1 MEQMRDTHS
10 GGTPRLTPNS
20 FVVSTMAWKYS
31 QGLTDGLDYLIQHF
45 HLREFTENDVVY
57 SRIAADDF
65 YPTLLVQLFHDCG
78 VPLPSDRFQLY
89 GSQST
94 NRRRGSPESL
104 FRKTA
109 YLAYQLMRPWRGCYR
124 SHLELEALFW
134 AQYRHLLY
142 FVFLSTE
149 NLAKCLP
156 WYRPTPSML
165 LHDHPGYIDFLL
177 WPQLHEQLK
186 CSWKE
191 YNTESLVENLI

>member
-1 MEQMRDTHS
+1 MRDTHS

-45 HLREFTENDVVY
+45 HLREFTENGKAFGPQCGQEYSLSGLDVVY

-134 AQYRHLLY
+134 AQYRHLL
-142 FVFLSTE
+142 V
-149 NLAKCLP
+149 
-156 WYRPTPSML
+156 
-165 LHDHPGYIDFLL
+165 
-177 WPQLHEQLK
+177 
-186 CSWKE
+186 
-191 YNTESLVENLI
+191 